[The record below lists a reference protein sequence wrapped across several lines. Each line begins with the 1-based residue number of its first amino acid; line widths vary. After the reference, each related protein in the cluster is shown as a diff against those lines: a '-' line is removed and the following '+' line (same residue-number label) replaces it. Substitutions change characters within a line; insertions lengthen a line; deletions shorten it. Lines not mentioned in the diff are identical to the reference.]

1 MMPVDDDDQSWC
13 KGAVEDA
20 RVATVLDTAFG
31 ASGYARTSFTTD
43 CGRIREGFDR
53 LHESGYI

>member
-20 RVATVLDTAFG
+20 RVATIPDTHSELQDMLG
-31 ASGYARTSFTTD
+31 LHSPRTV
-43 CGRIREGFDR
+43 E
-53 LHESGYI
+53 E

>member
-20 RVATVLDTAFG
+20 RVATVLGTAFG
-31 ASGYARTSFTTD
+31 APGHARTSFTTD

-53 LHESGYI
+53 LHEFGNM